1 MKPHECRRLIGA
13 WMLAL
18 VAIGAMGCSKPSG
31 VLPSDAAQVRKID
44 EAVEQLRQSYIH
56 KDPKA
61 FHELLMPLD
70 SLRRLELEIER
81 DFAIYDRINVDFGI
95 DRVLVEGSD
104 AAVYFHWQG
113 QWQRKTDDQP
123 LRERGHAIL
132 HLVGHKDMVL
142 SSVEGDSPFG
152 ISGRRLPT
160 DRASQP

>member
-1 MKPHECRRLIGA
+1 
-13 WMLAL
+13 
-18 VAIGAMGCSKPSG
+18 
-31 VLPSDAAQVRKID
+31 
-44 EAVEQLRQSYIH
+44 
-56 KDPKA
+56 
-61 FHELLMPLD
+61 MPLD